1 MREPF
6 VFPMSESPFS
16 PDVSHDEAEA
26 RVVACGAE
34 VITDEVG
41 AVVAFMSE
49 DDVEGV
55 LNDPRFVA
63 VALPTLHLSG
73 VTDGPLWDL
82 WTHLMFA
89 KDSEDHRRIRGV
101 VLREFSPKR
110 VERFDTT
117 LREIADRLADRI
129 TPGQR
134 FDLWP
139 TFAKPYA
146 ARVAATLVGIP
157 EDDADQAAVWAF
169 DLARAFFPFM
179 SPAQVARAE
188 RSAVEIQR
196 YMDDL
201 LAQRRAEPQDDLVSI
216 LVTDEVERSLS
227 DDEIRAL
234 ACNMVFAGL
243 EATAKGVTTGTY
255 QLLAHG
261 QLGRLAAAP
270 ELTVSAV
277 LETLRFT
284 PPAQNVARLAGDDMV
299 CQDVQLRA
307 GQVASAS
314 IVAACR
320 DPRRYAGPHEFDVA
334 RVAGKQL
341 YFGAGAH
348 YCLGASLAKLGL
360 GIAFET
366 LARRCPDLALADGG
380 LIEWDYE
387 GFAGVVHLDCTV

>member
-1 MREPF
+1 MREPY
-6 VFPMSESPFS
+6 VFPISESPFS
-16 PDVSHDEAEA
+16 PGVSHDEAEA
-26 RVVACGAE
+26 RIIACGAE
-34 VITDEVG
+34 VITDETG

-89 KDSEDHRRIRGV
+89 KDSDDHRRIRGV

-110 VERFDTT
+110 AERFEGALGD
-117 LREIADRLADRI
+117 IADRLADRI
-129 TPGQR
+129 TPGQP
-134 FDLWP
+134 FDLWS

-157 EDDADQAAVWAF
+157 DEDADRAAVWAF

-179 SPAQVARAE
+179 SPEQVTRAE

-201 LAQRRAEPQDDLVSI
+201 LAQRRADPQDDLVSM
-216 LVTDEVERSLS
+216 LVTEEVEQSLS
-227 DDEIRAL
+227 ADEIRAL
-234 ACNMVFAGL
+234 ACNMIFAGL
-243 EATAKGVTTGTY
+243 EATAKGVATGTY
-255 QLLAHG
+255 LLLAND
-261 QLGRLAAAP
+261 QLGRLAAEP
-270 ELTVSAV
+270 ELAASTV
-277 LETLRFT
+277 LEVLRFS

-299 CQDVQLRA
+299 CQDVALRA

-320 DPRRYAGPHEFDVA
+320 DPRRYTNPHEFDVA
-334 RVAGKQL
+334 RAAGKQL

-360 GIAFET
+360 AIAFET
-366 LARRCPDLALADGG
+366 LARRFPDLAVHGDGG
-380 LIEWDYE
+380 VVWDYE
-387 GFAGVVHLDCTV
+387 GFAGVVHLDCIA